1 MKRLLYGAAFV
12 FAITLLFTSCTPE
25 DESFDELLLPGV
37 WQAGTFHYKY
47 NSNHSG
53 TTWDTSD
60 NVTESEAQEFTW
72 TLSGSTLT
80 QLHIIVEVVLPE
92 TRATVPKV
100 YTVTKLTETSL
111 IYKDDFS
118 KSWSFTKVR

>member
-1 MKRLLYGAAFV
+1 MKRIWYGAAFV

-37 WQAGTFHYKY
+37 WQAGTLYYKY

-53 TTWDTSD
+53 ATWDTSD
-60 NVTESEAQEFTW
+60 DVTESEAQEFTW
-72 TLSGSTLT
+72 TLSGSMLT
-80 QLHIIVEVVLPE
+80 QLHIEAVLPE

-100 YTVTKLTETSL
+100 YTVMKLTETSL